1 MRNLLSLSRLVL
13 LSKKPTNSLPMK
25 LFGCLSSIRQLEIR
39 GNFSD
44 INLNELINLESF
56 TISGFITDNFNFD
69 LFEVISGRLREL
81 SVNLR
86 NIDVENISKLF
97 DVNFTNLVKLDVK
110 FSNIRKL
117 EKKMFH
123 GFEKLK
129 SLSLTKNKSILQ
141 IDYDSF
147 SNLTS
152 LTHLDL
158 SMNCIETINKRQFS
172 GLSNL
177 QRLNLSHN
185 RIGFIEKNSFID
197 LKSLTN
203 LDLSS
208 NQLSVLNP
216 KSFIGLGNLKRM
228 SLKNC
233 KLIDFDLC
241 ILDCIPKIGFINLA
255 CNCFNKKDE
264 FLRRFKRIK
273 VRF

>member
-25 LFGCLSSIRQLEIR
+25 MFGSLSSIRELEIR

-69 LFEVISGRLREL
+69 LFEVISSRLREL

-86 NIDVENISKLF
+86 NIDAESVSRLF

-110 FSNIRKL
+110 LSNMKKL
-117 EKKMFH
+117 EKKMFV
-123 GFEKLK
+123 GFEKLQ
-129 SLSLTKNKSILQ
+129 SLSITKNKSILQ

-147 SNLTS
+147 SNLNS

-172 GLSNL
+172 GLRNL

-185 RIGFIEKNSFID
+185 RIGFIEENSFMD

-216 KSFIGLGNLKRM
+216 KSFIGLENLKRM

-233 KLIDFDLC
+233 KLIDFDLD
-241 ILDCIPKIGFINLA
+241 ILDCIPKIGSINLA
-255 CNCFNKKDE
+255 CNCFSRNDE
-264 FLRRFKRIK
+264 LLRRFKRIK

>member
-1 MRNLLSLSRLVL
+1 MRNLHSLSRLVL

-25 LFGCLSSIRQLEIR
+25 MFGSLSSIRKLEIR

-44 INLNELINLESF
+44 INLDELFNLESF
-56 TISGFITDNFNFD
+56 TISGIITDNFNFD
-69 LFEVISGRLREL
+69 LFEVISSRLKEL

-86 NIDVENISKLF
+86 NINEENISKLF
-97 DVNFTNLVKLDVK
+97 DVNFSNLVKLEIK

-117 EKKMFH
+117 EKKMFD
-123 GFEKLK
+123 GFETLK

-141 IDYDSF
+141 FDDSF
-147 SNLTS
+147 SNLNS
-152 LTHLDL
+152 LTNLDL
-158 SMNCIETINKRQFS
+158 SMNCIESINKRLFS

-185 RIGFIEKNSFID
+185 RIGFIEENSFID

-233 KLIDFDLC
+233 KFIDFDLG
-241 ILDCIPKIGFINLA
+241 ILDCIPKIGSINLA
-255 CNCFNKKDE
+255 CNCFSRNDE
-264 FLRRFKRIK
+264 LSRRFKRIK